1 MPVSTRVR
9 DKGVVEHQ
17 SSDPSFCVEIPWCSG
32 SLLPIT
38 FFSTIINVGGGA
50 GATGSVTSTTTLS
63 VQSPLS
69 ASNSGSTTILALMA
83 PANTILGNSGSA
95 DSPASFISF
104 LSAQTTSAT
113 AQADPNDVYFGTMTT
128 ASFLAAYNQ
137 TNFAVNVSDNPLRE
151 GASFSGS
158 NTIRLGTFTRKIGA
172 TALPVMGIQLAAS
185 GSVSFPAAG
194 MLTGSARSQDYIELT
209 SYMGA
214 NNNDGTLIYALIF
227 GNASGSFIDGSN
239 AVYAQVARFSENNW
253 GSVSSIRQGGST
265 IATHTV
271 SGSFLPV
278 THIGIERN
286 GTVFTVF
293 TGNDVSKNVVLQAS
307 SSITPTSWAL
317 MAQTTSPPCPVWYL
331 YSLTRNTSATA

>member
-113 AQADPNDVYFGTMTT
+113 ALADPNDVYFGTMTT

-137 TNFAVNVSDNPLRE
+137 TNFAVNVSDNPVQE

-172 TALPVMGIQLAAS
+172 TALPVMGIQLAGS
-185 GSVSFPAAG
+185 ESVSFPAAG

-317 MAQTTSPPCPVWYL
+317 MAQTISPPCPVWYL

>member
-83 PANTILGNSGSA
+83 PPNTILGNSGSA

-113 AQADPNDVYFGTMTT
+113 ALADPNDVYFGTMTT